1 MKKILPIL
9 IILAFCAFVRANAQ
23 GCMEPASS
31 SGGVSVIGY
40 IQPEFK
46 IAFNGDNAD
55 GTSKNDM
62 GFYFRRARL
71 GVTGNIPYDFSYYV
85 MAEFSTFQNGP
96 YLLDAFITYNRFKP
110 WFKVSMG
117 QFKKPFGLELGS
129 TGCQD
134 LYTINRSKVV
144 NELTS
149 PDRDLGIMFSGST
162 GPKKFFGLE
171 KENFL
176 SYSLSITNGTGKNT
190 MDTDRAKDLISRV
203 VIAPFDWISVGGSY
217 QFGKKK
223 NQDVTVKD
231 MDTRMRYGFDVTFR
245 KYNFILQSEYVFGK
259 DEGSKLVGGGCGA
272 TPELVLGNFKSNGY
286 YAQLMYNTKWKLM
299 PLVKYETYDSDMD
312 KKDYDHSAYRS
323 STFTFGM
330 NYYANDWVRLQL
342 NYLYNIETSSTTDIA
357 NYNEVPNDM
366 LLFQIQVKLN

>member
-1 MKKILPIL
+1 MKKTSLILVIFTL
-9 IILAFCAFVRANAQ
+9 FVFANANAQ

-40 IQPEFK
+40 IQPEAK
-46 IAFNGDNAD
+46 IGFNGKNAD
-55 GTSKNDM
+55 GTSKDDM
-62 GFYFRRARL
+62 SFYFRRMRL
-71 GVTGNIPYDFSYYV
+71 GVTGTIPYDFSYYV
-85 MAEFSTFQNGP
+85 LAEFSSFQNGP
-96 YLLDAFITYNRFKP
+96 YLLDAFVTYNRFKP

-149 PDRDLGIMFSGST
+149 PDRDLGIMLSGST

-171 KENFL
+171 KENVF

-190 MDTDRAKDLISRV
+190 MDIDRAKDFIGRL
-203 VIAPFDWISVGGSY
+203 VIAPYDWISIGGSY
-217 QFGKKK
+217 QFGKQK
-223 NQDVTVKD
+223 NPDVTVTD
-231 MDTRMRYGFDVTFR
+231 MDTRMRYGFDVTVK
-245 KYNFILQSEYVFGK
+245 KYNFILQSEYVFGQ

-272 TPELVLGNFKSNGY
+272 TPELVMGNFKSNGY

-312 KKDYDHSAYRS
+312 KEDYDHSAYRR
-323 STFTFGM
+323 STLTFGM

-342 NYLYNIETSSTTDIA
+342 NYLYNIETSSSTDIV
-357 NYNEVPNDM
+357 NYNELPNDM

>member
-1 MKKILPIL
+1 MKKTISIL
-9 IILAFCAFVRANAQ
+9 IFALFSFVQANAQ
-23 GCMEPASS
+23 GCMEPTSS

-46 IAFNGDNAD
+46 IAYNGENAD

-71 GVTGNIPYDFSYYV
+71 GVTGNIPYDFSYYA
-85 MAEFSTFQNGP
+85 MAEISSFQNGP

-110 WFKVSMG
+110 WFKISMG

-149 PDRDLGIMFSGST
+149 PDRDLGIMISGST

-171 KENFL
+171 KENIFSYTL
-176 SYSLSITNGTGKNT
+176 SVTNGTGKNVY
-190 MDTDRAKDLISRV
+190 DIDRAKDFIGRLVISPYDLIS
-203 VIAPFDWISVGGSY
+203 IGGSY
-217 QFGKKK
+217 QFGKQK
-223 NQDVTVKD
+223 NPDVTVTE
-231 MDTRMRYGFDVTFR
+231 MDTRMRYGFDVTLK
-245 KYNFILQSEYVFGK
+245 KYNFILQSEYVFGQ
-259 DEGSKLVGGGCGA
+259 DEGSKLIGGGCGS

-312 KKDYDHSAYRS
+312 KEDYDHTAYRS
-323 STFTFGM
+323 STMTFGV
-330 NYYANDWVRLQL
+330 NYYPNDWVRFQL
-342 NYLYNIETSSTTDIA
+342 NYLYNTETSSSSDIV
-357 NYNEVPNDM
+357 NYNEIPNDM
-366 LLFQIQVKLN
+366 FLMQIQVKLN

>member
-1 MKKILPIL
+1 MKKTFSILL
-9 IILAFCAFVRANAQ
+9 IFTLFVFARVNAQ
-23 GCMEPASS
+23 GCMEPTSS
-31 SGGVSVIGY
+31 TGGVSVIGY

-46 IAFNGDNAD
+46 IGFNGENAD
-55 GTSKNDM
+55 GSSKNDM

-85 MAEFSTFQNGP
+85 LAEFSSFQNGP

-171 KENFL
+171 KENIL
-176 SYSLSITNGTGKNT
+176 SYAISITNGTGKNVY
-190 MDTDRAKDLISRV
+190 DIDQAKDFIGRM
-203 VIAPFDWISVGGSY
+203 VIAPYDWISVGGSY
-217 QFGKKK
+217 QYGKQK
-223 NQDVTVKD
+223 NPDPTVTAMDV
-231 MDTRMRYGFDVTFR
+231 RMRYGFDVTLK
-245 KYNFILQSEYVFGK
+245 KYNFILQSEYVFGQ

-272 TPELVLGNFKSNGY
+272 TPELVMGNFKSNGY
-286 YAQLMYNTKWKLM
+286 YAQLMYNTKFKVM
-299 PLVKYETYDSDMD
+299 PVVKYETYDPDMD
-312 KKDYDHSAYRS
+312 KQDYDHSAYRN
-323 STFTFGM
+323 STVTFGF
-330 NYYANDWVRLQL
+330 NYYPNDWARVQL
-342 NYLYNIETSSTTDIA
+342 NYLYNTEKSSSTDIA
-357 NYNEVPNDM
+357 NYNETPNDM
-366 LLFQIQVKLN
+366 FLLQVQVKLN